1 MLKPAYLCTGRQRGT
16 NMTGPTKTDRFLES
30 TRGKI
35 VSLLRHS
42 EKTVDEI
49 ALELGLTDN
58 AVRAHLTTLERDGLV
73 RPNGVRHEGK
83 VGKPATI
90 YQLSP
95 DVDPLFSKAYLPLL
109 TVLVGTLGE
118 RLRTSE
124 LTSLFREAGRRLAPS
139 TGLQAGKLEHRVR
152 VASELLNQLGGL
164 TTVEEL
170 AGATRY
176 VIQGS
181 GCPLGIA
188 VAQRPE
194 VCQVVGGFIEEVT
207 GVKVQSCCARGERPS
222 CRFETMVAEQDG

>member
-1 MLKPAYLCTGRQRGT
+1 ML
-16 NMTGPTKTDRFLES
+16 GPTKTDRFFES

-35 VSLLRHS
+35 VTLLRQS
-42 EKTVDEI
+42 GMTADEV
-49 ALELGLTDN
+49 AQALGLTDN

-95 DVDPLFSKAYLPLL
+95 DVEPLFSKAYLPLL

-118 RLRTSE
+118 RLRKSE
-124 LTSLFREAGRRLAPS
+124 LTSLFREAGRRLAAS
-139 TGLQAGKLEHRVR
+139 AGPPDGNLGRRVR
-152 VASELLNQLGGL
+152 VASELLNRLGGL

-170 AGATRY
+170 AGGTRY
-176 VIQGS
+176 VIRGS

-188 VAQRPE
+188 VAERPE
-194 VCQVVGGFIEEVT
+194 VCQVVGGLIEEVT
-207 GVKVQSCCARGERPS
+207 GARVQSCCARGERPS
-222 CRFETMVAEQDG
+222 CCFEAMVAEQDG